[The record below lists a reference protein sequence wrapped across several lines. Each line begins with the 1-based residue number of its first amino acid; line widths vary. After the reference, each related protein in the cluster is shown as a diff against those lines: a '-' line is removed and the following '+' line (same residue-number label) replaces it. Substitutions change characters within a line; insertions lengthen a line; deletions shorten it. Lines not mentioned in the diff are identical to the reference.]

1 MDTSIHTLITK
12 RLMGTIS
19 TEEKEYLQEWIDNH
33 PGEKAKY
40 EKLLNSTVLAERYM
54 QYTQVDADKAWEKL
68 QAQIHEHTE
77 TEENLSSTKRTSII
91 HLLRHPTFL
100 RIAAV
105 VALLIVGGAFLY
117 HREYIK
123 VTPPVITENVQTA
136 MLQSKE
142 SGHHDAEIITS
153 KTANKDLISQE
164 DLALYHV
171 DDNFVEQLTAATRIT
186 TYHNKEYWTQLSD
199 GTLVHLNYNSRLIYP
214 EKFGRGDRN
223 VILDGEAYFMVA
235 KDRSR
240 PFIVHIPGGSIKV
253 YGTEFNV
260 NTSES
265 PSVVLIKG
273 SISVTPT
280 EGKEQI
286 LKPGEQATFNQQSST
301 FIIEPTNVEPY
312 IAWNTGDFVFHEWP
326 LSRIMNIM
334 SKWYNVDVEFSDE
347 EVANKKLNGIFSR
360 YSNIEETMET
370 IKIVTG
376 FTILIN
382 NNHIIIKK

>member
-1 MDTSIHTLITK
+1 MNINEIIFHKITHQITAEEEALLSKWLKASPAHQRMYEEMLDSDHFSDTYKTYSQLDIESAWKKIMESSEKSNTSQLVISRSILRYAAAILVLIVA
-12 RLMGTIS
+12 GAFFWYS
-19 TEEKEYLQEWIDNH
+19 
-33 PGEKAKY
+33 
-40 EKLLNSTVLAERYM
+40 
-54 QYTQVDADKAWEKL
+54 QYT
-68 QAQIHEHTE
+68 
-77 TEENLSSTKRTSII
+77 
-91 HLLRHPTFL
+91 
-100 RIAAV
+100 
-105 VALLIVGGAFLY
+105 
-117 HREYIK
+117 K
-123 VTPPVITENVQTA
+123 VTPPEISESVKHAMQQSILSEKHQAVIDQPKVIMEESGTENT
-136 MLQSKE
+136 
-142 SGHHDAEIITS
+142 
-153 KTANKDLISQE
+153 KDIHQE
-164 DLALYHV
+164 DIHQSVQPSLTTMSKDQLLA
-171 DDNFVEQLTAATRIT
+171 ARRIT
-186 TYHNKEYWTQLSD
+186 TMHDKEYWVTLDD

>member
-1 MDTSIHTLITK
+1 MNINEIIFHKITHQITAEEEALLSKWLKASPAHQRMYVEMLDSDHFSDTYKTYSQLDIESAWKKIMESSEKSNTSQLVISRSILRYAAAILVLIVA
-12 RLMGTIS
+12 GAFFWYS
-19 TEEKEYLQEWIDNH
+19 
-33 PGEKAKY
+33 
-40 EKLLNSTVLAERYM
+40 
-54 QYTQVDADKAWEKL
+54 QYT
-68 QAQIHEHTE
+68 
-77 TEENLSSTKRTSII
+77 
-91 HLLRHPTFL
+91 
-100 RIAAV
+100 
-105 VALLIVGGAFLY
+105 
-117 HREYIK
+117 K
-123 VTPPVITENVQTA
+123 VTPPEISESVKHAMQQSILSEKHQAVIDQPKVIMEESGTENT
-136 MLQSKE
+136 
-142 SGHHDAEIITS
+142 
-153 KTANKDLISQE
+153 KDIHQE
-164 DLALYHV
+164 DIHQSVQPSLTTMSKDQLLA
-171 DDNFVEQLTAATRIT
+171 ARRIT
-186 TYHNKEYWTQLSD
+186 TMHDKEYWVTLDD

>member
-1 MDTSIHTLITK
+1 MNINEIIFHKITHQI
-12 RLMGTIS
+12 TA
-19 TEEKEYLQEWIDNH
+19 EEE
-33 PGEKAKY
+33 
-40 EKLLNSTVLAERYM
+40 
-54 QYTQVDADKAWEKL
+54 
-68 QAQIHEHTE
+68 
-77 TEENLSSTKRTSII
+77 
-91 HLLRHPTFL
+91 
-100 RIAAV
+100 
-105 VALLIVGGAFLY
+105 ALLSKWLKASPAHQRMYEEMLDSDHFSDTYKTYSQLDIESAWKKIMESSEKSNTSQLVISRSILRYAAAILVLIVAGAFFWY
-117 HREYIK
+117 SKYTK
-123 VTPPVITENVQTA
+123 VTPPEISESVKHAMQQSILSEKHQAVIDQPKVIMEESGTENT
-136 MLQSKE
+136 
-142 SGHHDAEIITS
+142 
-153 KTANKDLISQE
+153 KDIHQE
-164 DLALYHV
+164 DIHQSVQPSLTTMSKDQLLA
-171 DDNFVEQLTAATRIT
+171 ARRIT
-186 TYHNKEYWTQLSD
+186 TMHDKEYWVTLDD

>member
-1 MDTSIHTLITK
+1 MNINEIIFHKITHQITADEEALLSKWLKASPTHQRLYEEMLDSEHFSDTYKTYSQLDIEQAWKKIMESSEKSNTSQPVISLSILRYAAAILVLIVA
-12 RLMGTIS
+12 GTFFWYS
-19 TEEKEYLQEWIDNH
+19 
-33 PGEKAKY
+33 
-40 EKLLNSTVLAERYM
+40 
-54 QYTQVDADKAWEKL
+54 QYT
-68 QAQIHEHTE
+68 
-77 TEENLSSTKRTSII
+77 
-91 HLLRHPTFL
+91 
-100 RIAAV
+100 
-105 VALLIVGGAFLY
+105 
-117 HREYIK
+117 K
-123 VTPPVITENVQTA
+123 VTPPEISESVKHAMQQSILSEKHQAVIDQPKVIME
-136 MLQSKE
+136 E
-142 SGHHDAEIITS
+142 SGTEKTKDIHPEDIHQSVQPSLTTMS
-153 KTANKDLISQE
+153 KDQL
-164 DLALYHV
+164 LA
-171 DDNFVEQLTAATRIT
+171 ARRIT
-186 TYHNKEYWTQLSD
+186 TMHDKEYWVTLDD

-301 FIIEPTNVEPY
+301 FIVEPTNVEPY

-376 FTILIN
+376 YTILIN

>member
-1 MDTSIHTLITK
+1 MNINEIIFHKITHQITAEEEALLSKWLKASPAHQRMYEEMLDSDHFSDTYKTYSQLDIESAWKKIMESSEKSNTSQLVISRSILRYAAAILVLIVA
-12 RLMGTIS
+12 GAFFWYS
-19 TEEKEYLQEWIDNH
+19 
-33 PGEKAKY
+33 
-40 EKLLNSTVLAERYM
+40 
-54 QYTQVDADKAWEKL
+54 QYT
-68 QAQIHEHTE
+68 
-77 TEENLSSTKRTSII
+77 
-91 HLLRHPTFL
+91 
-100 RIAAV
+100 
-105 VALLIVGGAFLY
+105 
-117 HREYIK
+117 K
-123 VTPPVITENVQTA
+123 VTPPEISESVKHAMQQSILSEKHQAVIDQPKVIMEESGTENT
-136 MLQSKE
+136 
-142 SGHHDAEIITS
+142 
-153 KTANKDLISQE
+153 KDIHQE
-164 DLALYHV
+164 DIHQSVQPSLTTMSKDQLLA
-171 DDNFVEQLTAATRIT
+171 ARSIT
-186 TYHNKEYWTQLSD
+186 TLHDKEYWVTLDD

>member
-1 MDTSIHTLITK
+1 IVAGAFFWYS
-12 RLMGTIS
+12 
-19 TEEKEYLQEWIDNH
+19 
-33 PGEKAKY
+33 
-40 EKLLNSTVLAERYM
+40 
-54 QYTQVDADKAWEKL
+54 QYT
-68 QAQIHEHTE
+68 
-77 TEENLSSTKRTSII
+77 
-91 HLLRHPTFL
+91 
-100 RIAAV
+100 
-105 VALLIVGGAFLY
+105 
-117 HREYIK
+117 K
-123 VTPPVITENVQTA
+123 VTPPEISESVKHAMQQSILSEKHQAVIDQPKVIMEESGTENT
-136 MLQSKE
+136 
-142 SGHHDAEIITS
+142 
-153 KTANKDLISQE
+153 KDIHQE
-164 DLALYHV
+164 DIHQSVQPSLTTMSKDQLLA
-171 DDNFVEQLTAATRIT
+171 ARRIT
-186 TYHNKEYWTQLSD
+186 TMHDKEYWVTLDD